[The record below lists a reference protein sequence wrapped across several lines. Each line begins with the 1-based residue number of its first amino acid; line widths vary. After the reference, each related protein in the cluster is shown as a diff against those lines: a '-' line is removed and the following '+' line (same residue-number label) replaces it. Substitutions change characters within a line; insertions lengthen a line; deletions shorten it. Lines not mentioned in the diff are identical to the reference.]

1 MVGDGNGSSSDDSQ
15 YSTTSHRS
23 KRSKILLTR
32 EAKLI
37 YDANKARTEK
47 AVSELYVQSQA
58 QASPIVGMEPKR
70 IKKLVDS
77 RLNGQLALLL
87 GSAAPFDKTLDP
99 DPTNPALSKAPTRG
113 VAASRCCVTAASA
126 LR

>member
-1 MVGDGNGSSSDDSQ
+1 VVGDGNGSSSDDSQ

-58 QASPIVGMEPKR
+58 QASPIVGMEPNG
-70 IKKLVDS
+70 S
-77 RLNGQLALLL
+77 R
-87 GSAAPFDKTLDP
+87 S
-99 DPTNPALSKAPTRG
+99 SSTRG
-113 VAASRCCVTAASA
+113 
-126 LR
+126 